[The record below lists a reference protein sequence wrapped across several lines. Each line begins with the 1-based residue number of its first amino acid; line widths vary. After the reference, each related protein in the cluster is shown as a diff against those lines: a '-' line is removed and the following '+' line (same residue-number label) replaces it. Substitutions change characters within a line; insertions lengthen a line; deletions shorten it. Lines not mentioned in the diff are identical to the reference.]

1 MKEKYPVSG
10 FTRDKEAIYVN
21 GIRIFVPVEYDRF
34 KAGIPKKRHKTLF
47 ELSTITGMRYA
58 EIQRLY
64 DHPEWYFESR
74 NQIRLNED
82 AQKKV
87 KRKAK
92 ERTIDLL
99 PSTFPYILDQFY
111 NWPAPPDI
119 DTWNQDLKRWAVKTD
134 FNPFGISAKTTRKSI
149 ESWMLSSGVP
159 PFKVYQR
166 QGHDP
171 QTSLYHYQ
179 GLSFTDIEMHQ
190 IKKRLMEWGI
200 LRTDS

>member
-21 GIRIFVPVEYDRF
+21 GIRIFVPVEHDKF

-64 DHPEWYFESR
+64 DHPEWYSESR

-99 PSTFPYILDQFY
+99 PSTFPYILDQFF

-190 IKKRLMEWGI
+190 IKK
-200 LRTDS
+200 D

>member
-21 GIRIFVPVEYDRF
+21 GIRIFVSVEYDKF

-64 DHPEWYFESR
+64 DHPEWYSESR

-99 PSTFPYILDQFY
+99 PSTFPYILDQFF

-119 DTWNQDLKRWAVKTD
+119 DTWNQDLKRWAIKID

-200 LRTDS
+200 LKTDN

>member
-1 MKEKYPVSG
+1 MYLKCVS
-10 FTRDKEAIYVN
+10 
-21 GIRIFVPVEYDRF
+21 
-34 KAGIPKKRHKTLF
+34 PKCNFHFFQIKT
-47 ELSTITGMRYA
+47 G
-58 EIQRLY
+58 RLY
-64 DHPEWYFESR
+64 DHPEWYSENR
-74 NQIRLNED
+74 NQIRLNEE

-99 PSTFPYILDQFY
+99 PSTLPYILDQFF
-111 NWPAPPDI
+111 NGSAPPDI
-119 DTWNQDLKRWAVKTD
+119 DTWNQNLKRWAVKTD

-171 QTSLYHYQ
+171 ETSLYHYQ
-179 GLSFTDIEMHQ
+179 GLSFTDLEMDQ

-200 LRTDS
+200 LRND

>member
-34 KAGIPKKRHKTLF
+34 KTGIPKKRHKTLF

-58 EIQRLY
+58 EIQRLH
-64 DHPEWYFESR
+64 DHPEWYSESR

-99 PSTFPYILDQFY
+99 PSTFPYILDQFF
-111 NWPAPPDI
+111 NEPAPPDI

-171 QTSLYHYQ
+171 ETSLYHYQ

-190 IKKRLMEWGI
+190 IKKRLTEWGI

>member
-64 DHPEWYFESR
+64 DHPEWYSESR

-99 PSTFPYILDQFY
+99 PSTFPYILDQFF
-111 NWPAPPDI
+111 NGPAPPDI
-119 DTWNQDLKRWAVKTD
+119 DTWNQDLKRWAVKTN
-134 FNPFGISAKTTRKSI
+134 FNPFGVSAKTTRKSI

-171 QTSLYHYQ
+171 ETSLYHYQ

-190 IKKRLMEWGI
+190 IKKRLIEWGI

>member
-21 GIRIFVPVEYDRF
+21 GIRIFVPVEYDKF
-34 KAGIPKKRHKTLF
+34 KVGIPKKRHKTLF

-64 DHPEWYFESR
+64 DHPEWYSESR

-99 PSTFPYILDQFY
+99 PSTFPYILDQFF

>member
-1 MKEKYPVSG
+1 MIN
-10 FTRDKEAIYVN
+10 F
-21 GIRIFVPVEYDRF
+21 F
-34 KAGIPKKRHKTLF
+34 
-47 ELSTITGMRYA
+47 
-58 EIQRLY
+58 
-64 DHPEWYFESR
+64 
-74 NQIRLNED
+74 
-82 AQKKV
+82 
-87 KRKAK
+87 
-92 ERTIDLL
+92 
-99 PSTFPYILDQFY
+99 
-111 NWPAPPDI
+111 NWHAPPDI

-190 IKKRLMEWGI
+190 IKKRLMEWGV

>member
-34 KAGIPKKRHKTLF
+34 KTGIPKKRHKTLF

-64 DHPEWYFESR
+64 DHPEWYSESR

-111 NWPAPPDI
+111 SWPAPPDI
-119 DTWNQDLKRWAVKTD
+119 DTWNQDLKRWAVKTG

>member
-21 GIRIFVPVEYDRF
+21 GIRIFVPVEHDKF

-64 DHPEWYFESR
+64 DHPEWYSESR

-99 PSTFPYILDQFY
+99 PSTFPYILDQFF

-200 LRTDS
+200 LKTDT

>member
-10 FTRDKEAIYVN
+10 FIRDKEAIYVN

-64 DHPEWYFESR
+64 DHPEWYSESR

-99 PSTFPYILDQFY
+99 PSTFPYILDQFF
-111 NWPAPPDI
+111 NGPAPPDI
-119 DTWNQDLKRWAVKTD
+119 DTWNQDLKRWAIKTN

-171 QTSLYHYQ
+171 ETSLYHYQ